1 MIATAS
7 SRGSAIAV
15 AGVAAIVAL
24 CLGMSGCGGESGER
38 SRSAEEGA
46 ARLDSVGVLQPSVTD
61 GTALPLLLD
70 LGSTTCVPCKA
81 MAPILEE
88 MSETFAGQF
97 DVRFE
102 DVKKDASLARTH
114 GIRIIP
120 TQIFFD
126 AHGKELFRHQ
136 GFFSREDMLATWEE
150 LGYVFNE

>member
-7 SRGSAIAV
+7 SRRGAVAV
-15 AGVAAIVAL
+15 AGLAALVVL
-24 CLGMSGCGGESGER
+24 CLGMSGCGGESDEG
-38 SRSAEEGA
+38 SRSTEEEA
-46 ARLDSVGVLQPSVTD
+46 ATADSAGVARPSVTD

-102 DVKKDASLARTH
+102 DVKKDAALARTH

-126 AHGKELFRHQ
+126 EHGNELFRHQ
-136 GFFSREDMLATWEE
+136 GFFSREEMLAAWED

>member
-1 MIATAS
+1 VIAAAS
-7 SRGSAIAV
+7 SRGSEV
-15 AGVAAIVAL
+15 VAAGLAVLVAL
-24 CLGMSGCGGESGER
+24 CLGVSGCGGESDER
-38 SRSAEEGA
+38 PRSEEEGA
-46 ARLDSVGVLQPSVTD
+46 ATSDSVTVIQPSVTD

-70 LGSTTCVPCKA
+70 LGSTTCVPCKV

-102 DVKKDASLARTH
+102 DVKKDAALARTH

-126 AHGKELFRHQ
+126 KHGNELFRHQ
-136 GFFSREDMLATWEE
+136 GFFSREEMLAAWED

>member
-1 MIATAS
+1 MVATAS
-7 SRGSAIAV
+7 SRRSAIAV
-15 AGVAAIVAL
+15 AGLAALVAL
-24 CLGMSGCGGESGER
+24 CLAVSGCGGESGER
-38 SRSAEEGA
+38 SRPEEESVS
-46 ARLDSVGVLQPSVTD
+46 DSVGVAQPFVTD

-102 DVKKDASLARTH
+102 DVKKDAALARTH
-114 GIRIIP
+114 GVRIIP

-126 AHGKELFRHQ
+126 KHGKELFRHQ

>member
-7 SRGSAIAV
+7 SRRSAVAV
-15 AGVAAIVAL
+15 AGVAALVAL

-46 ARLDSVGVLQPSVTD
+46 ATSDSVGVVQPSVTD

-88 MSETFAGQF
+88 MSETFEGQF

-102 DVKKDASLARTH
+102 DVKKDAAAARTH
-114 GIRIIP
+114 GVRIIP

-126 AHGKELFRHQ
+126 EHGNELFRHQ

>member
-1 MIATAS
+1 MV
-7 SRGSAIAV
+7 GL
-15 AGVAAIVAL
+15 AAIVAL
-24 CLGMSGCGGESGER
+24 CLGASGCGGESGER
-38 SRSAEEGA
+38 SRSREEGA
-46 ARLDSVGVLQPSVTD
+46 ARPESVGVAQPSVTD

-88 MSETFAGQF
+88 MTETFEGQF

-102 DVKKDASLARTH
+102 DVKKNAALARTH

-126 AHGKELFRHQ
+126 ADGKELFRHQ
-136 GFFSREDMLATWEE
+136 GFFSREDMLATWEK
-150 LGYVFNE
+150 LGYAFND

>member
-1 MIATAS
+1 MLATAS
-7 SRGSAIAV
+7 SRRSAIAV
-15 AGVAAIVAL
+15 AGLAALAVL
-24 CLGMSGCGGESGER
+24 CLGVSGCGGESGER
-38 SRSAEEGA
+38 SRSAEGEA
-46 ARLDSVGVLQPSVTD
+46 AKPDSVGVVQPSVTD

-102 DVKKDASLARTH
+102 DVKKDAALARTH
-114 GIRIIP
+114 GVRIIP

-126 AHGKELFRHQ
+126 ERGKELFRHQ

-150 LGYVFNE
+150 FGYVFNE

>member
-1 MIATAS
+1 MIVTAS
-7 SRGSAIAV
+7 SRRGAIAMV
-15 AGVAAIVAL
+15 GLAAIVAL
-24 CLGMSGCGGESGER
+24 CLGASGCGGESGER
-38 SRSAEEGA
+38 SRSREEGA
-46 ARLDSVGVLQPSVTD
+46 ARPESVGVAQPSVTD

-88 MSETFAGQF
+88 MTETFEGQF

-102 DVKKDASLARTH
+102 DVKKNAALARTH

-126 AHGKELFRHQ
+126 ADGKELFRHQ
-136 GFFSREDMLATWEE
+136 GFFSREDMLATWEK
-150 LGYVFNE
+150 LGYAFND

>member
-7 SRGSAIAV
+7 SRRSAIAV
-15 AGVAAIVAL
+15 AGLVAL
-24 CLGMSGCGGESGER
+24 VALSLGMSGCGGESGER
-38 SRSAEEGA
+38 SRLEEEA
-46 ARLDSVGVLQPSVTD
+46 ARSDSVGVAPSSVTD
-61 GTALPLLLD
+61 ETALPLLLD

-88 MSETFAGQF
+88 MREAFEGQF
-97 DVRFE
+97 DVRFT
-102 DVKKDASLARTH
+102 DVKKDAAAARTH

-126 AHGKELFRHQ
+126 GHGNELFRHQ

>member
-1 MIATAS
+1 MIVTAS
-7 SRGSAIAV
+7 SRRSAIAAIWLV
-15 AGVAAIVAL
+15 AIAAL
-24 CLGMSGCGGESGER
+24 CLGMSGCGGESGKR
-38 SRSAEEGA
+38 SLSAEERA
-46 ARLDSVGVLQPSVTD
+46 ARSDSLSVVQPSVTD

-102 DVKKDASLARTH
+102 DVRKDAALARTH
-114 GIRIIP
+114 GVRIIP

-126 AHGKELFRHQ
+126 EHGKELFRHQ

>member
-1 MIATAS
+1 MIVTAS
-7 SRGSAIAV
+7 SRRSAIA
-15 AGVAAIVAL
+15 ATGLAALVAL

-46 ARLDSVGVLQPSVTD
+46 ATSDSVDVVQPSVTD

-88 MSETFAGQF
+88 MTKTFAGQF

-102 DVKKDASLARTH
+102 DVKKDAALARTH
-114 GIRIIP
+114 GVRIIT

-126 AHGKELFRHQ
+126 EHGKELFRHQ
-136 GFFSREDMLATWEE
+136 GFFSREDMLAAWEE

>member
-1 MIATAS
+1 
-7 SRGSAIAV
+7 
-15 AGVAAIVAL
+15 
-24 CLGMSGCGGESGER
+24 
-38 SRSAEEGA
+38 
-46 ARLDSVGVLQPSVTD
+46 
-61 GTALPLLLD
+61 
-70 LGSTTCVPCKA
+70 

-102 DVKKDASLARTH
+102 DVKKDAALARTH

-126 AHGKELFRHQ
+126 KHGNELFRHQ
-136 GFFSREDMLATWEE
+136 GFFSREEMLAAWED

>member
-7 SRGSAIAV
+7 SRRSAIAAVWLV
-15 AGVAAIVAL
+15 AIAAL
-24 CLGMSGCGGESGER
+24 CLGMSGCGGESDER

-46 ARLDSVGVLQPSVTD
+46 ARSDSVGVVQPSVTD

-70 LGSTTCVPCKA
+70 FGSTTCVPCKA

-102 DVKKDASLARTH
+102 DVKKDAALARTH
-114 GIRIIP
+114 DVRIIP

-126 AHGKELFRHQ
+126 EHGKELFRHQ

-150 LGYVFNE
+150 FGYVFNE

>member
-7 SRGSAIAV
+7 SRRSAIAA
-15 AGVAAIVAL
+15 AGLAAFVAL
-24 CLGMSGCGGESGER
+24 CLGVSGCGGESGKR
-38 SRSAEEGA
+38 SLSAEERA
-46 ARLDSVGVLQPSVTD
+46 ARSDSLSVVQPSVTD

-102 DVKKDASLARTH
+102 DVKKDAALARTH
-114 GIRIIP
+114 GVRIIP

-126 AHGKELFRHQ
+126 ERGKELSRHQ

>member
-1 MIATAS
+1 VIAAAS
-7 SRGSAIAV
+7 SRGSE
-15 AGVAAIVAL
+15 VAAAGLAVLVVL
-24 CLGMSGCGGESGER
+24 CLGVSGCGGESDER
-38 SRSAEEGA
+38 SRSAEEGEGVS
-46 ARLDSVGVLQPSVTD
+46 DSADVVQSSVAD

-102 DVKKDASLARTH
+102 DVKKDAALARTH

-126 AHGKELFRHQ
+126 KHGNELFRHQ
-136 GFFSREDMLATWEE
+136 GFFSREEMLAAWED

>member
-1 MIATAS
+1 VIAAAS
-7 SRGSAIAV
+7 SRGSVIAAV
-15 AGVAAIVAL
+15 GLAVLVAL
-24 CLGMSGCGGESGER
+24 CLGVSGCGGESDER
-38 SRSAEEGA
+38 PRSGKDGA
-46 ARLDSVGVLQPSVTD
+46 VTADSVTVIQPSVTD

-102 DVKKDASLARTH
+102 DVKKDAALARTH

-126 AHGKELFRHQ
+126 KHGDELFRHQ
-136 GFFSREDMLATWEE
+136 GFFSREEMLAAWED
-150 LGYVFNE
+150 LGYAFNE